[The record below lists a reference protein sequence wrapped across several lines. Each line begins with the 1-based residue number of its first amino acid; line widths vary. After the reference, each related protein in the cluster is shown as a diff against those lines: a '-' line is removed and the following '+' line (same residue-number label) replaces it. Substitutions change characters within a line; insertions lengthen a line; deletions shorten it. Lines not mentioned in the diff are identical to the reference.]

1 MLEMN
6 QKQLPYS
13 RVSNAGFITAYFL
26 IIFTTVTV
34 LVSIETSNMIYRN
47 KTLKNLIVA
56 NTYQAY
62 EAKVLQVLSH
72 NVLEEEDDE
81 LNEEELDAE
90 VENENEEISDNEL
103 LEDTLT
109 INELTFHYIKNDST
123 ITVDILS
130 PIEESLV
137 IYLENDQIYDYDVV
151 RFNED

>member
-72 NVLEEEDDE
+72 NVLEEK
-81 LNEEELDAE
+81 EEEIEDENNNE
-90 VENENEEISDNEL
+90 VFEELEDNIEEDEQ
-103 LEDTLT
+103 LEDTLS
-109 INELTFHYIKNDST
+109 IDSLTFHYIKNDST

>member
-13 RVSNAGFITAYFL
+13 PVSNTGFITAYFL

-72 NVLEEEDDE
+72 NVLEEK
-81 LNEEELDAE
+81 EEEIEDENNNE
-90 VENENEEISDNEL
+90 VFEELEDNIEEDEQ
-103 LEDTLT
+103 LEDTLS
-109 INELTFHYIKNDST
+109 IDSLTFHYIKNDST